1 MCCQVNFSGKGVG
14 ANSLG
19 SIWKTGGFTPIPKA
33 TPIARGGGSLVDQ
46 VCIVCEL
53 LEPQN
58 GISLKITSQ
67 SENQERCDS

>member
-1 MCCQVNFSGKGVG
+1 M
-14 ANSLG
+14 
-19 SIWKTGGFTPIPKA
+19 PIPKA

-67 SENQERCDS
+67 SENQER